1 MQRYPDKP
9 IKLREKHYSPPK
21 YMLNYFIQFV
31 FVFDLVLEKI
41 TASVRM
47 FSKILLALGVVLAIS
62 ALGKK
67 IYKYSVIESQC
78 LIMFLASNMQ
88 LSEKMWEAI
97 SFKLHI

>member
-1 MQRYPDKP
+1 
-9 IKLREKHYSPPK
+9 
-21 YMLNYFIQFV
+21 MLNYFIQFV

-62 ALGKK
+62 ALRKK
-67 IYKYSVIESQC
+67 IYKYSVIDSQC

-97 SFKLHI
+97 SFKLHIG

>member
-1 MQRYPDKP
+1 
-9 IKLREKHYSPPK
+9 
-21 YMLNYFIQFV
+21 MLNYFIQFV

-47 FSKILLALGVVLAIS
+47 FSKILLALGVMLAIS

-97 SFKLHI
+97 SFKLHIG